1 MGGFV
6 LVYIRAPYSN
16 KNTVVMVQ
24 EWAISPVAPNRDP
37 GIRFI
42 WKLHRELVLQISK
55 AMVAH

>member
-6 LVYIRAPYSN
+6 LVHIMAPYSN
-16 KNTVVMVQ
+16 KSTIIMVQ

-42 WKLHRELVLQISK
+42 RKLHIER
-55 AMVAH
+55 AGVAN